1 MEDIKQEK
9 YINTSPEPVSLDGT
23 EKILFQMKNSICK
36 IHKSKGSN
44 ATGFFC
50 KIKYFTEQ
58 NLLPVLITN
67 NHMLN
72 EDDIADKKN
81 VFITINNEKEN
92 KSIYIDESRKK
103 YTSSKFD
110 ITIIEIKIKEDN
122 IDINNFLEIDE
133 IIYKNRLFVETAL
146 INKSIYI
153 IHYPKGKNVKVSY
166 GLFSNIIDNDVNH
179 LCCTEEGSS
188 GAPIISLETHK
199 VIGIHIGCP
208 NNNFKFNKGKFIK
221 YSIIVLFIIIK

>member
-9 YINTSPEPVSLDGT
+9 YINTSPEPVSLEGT

-36 IHKSKGSN
+36 IHKSNGSN

-50 KIKYFTEQ
+50 KIKYFNEQ

-67 NHMLN
+67 NHVLN

-110 ITIIEIKIKEDN
+110 ITIIEIKKSDN
-122 IDINNFLEIDE
+122 IEFKTFLGIDE
-133 IIYKNRLFVETAL
+133 NIFKDEPIDFYRQ
-146 INKSIYI
+146 KSIYLI
-153 IHYPKGKNVKVSY
+153 YYPLGNKAAYSNGKIK
-166 GLFSNIIDNDVNH
+166 NI
-179 LCCTEEGSS
+179 
-188 GAPIISLETHK
+188 
-199 VIGIHIGCP
+199 
-208 NNNFKFNKGKFIK
+208 NFDLYNIEH
-221 YSIIVLFIIIK
+221 